1 MSDILNGF
9 LQKAYNLPEN
19 EVAEAL
25 YPKSDDGTYNTTV
38 LKEDALD
45 KLLQFD
51 AARVANLSKPVDTT
65 EVYNKAVKKTEAEV
79 HGTWEKRLRDAYP
92 AVDPDKKLKGEDL
105 LNAVKAAQQQSSSYN
120 PDQIK
125 KTDEYLLLERQ
136 MREALEA
143 KEQELSTR
151 VQEIQTQF
159 QRQQVWGDM
168 SKVIREKFMGL
179 NPVLPE
185 DQAKAQRQVDDFV
198 LKFKD
203 YEWQKTEDGRILP
216 LQNGQRI
223 NNQHG
228 HAMFLED
235 LVAGTGNL
243 YFDFKKQEAT
253 GQAGNENGRSAIT
266 IVFKND
272 DDFMARYNAESDPK
286 KKEELAAA
294 YEAQQQG

>member
-19 EVAEAL
+19 EVAETL
-25 YPKSDDGTYNTTV
+25 FKKSDDGSITTE
-38 LKEDALD
+38 LREDALD
-45 KLLQFD
+45 VLLRLD
-51 AARVANLSKPVDTT
+51 AERVAKLAKPVDTT

-79 HGTWEKRLRDAYP
+79 HGTWEKRLREAYP
-92 AVDPDKKLKGEDL
+92 AVDPEKKLKGEDL
-105 LNAVKAAQQQSSSYN
+105 LNAVKAAQQQSSSYDPN
-120 PDQIK
+120 QVK
-125 KTDEYLLLERQ
+125 KTDEYLSLERQ

-143 KEQELSTR
+143 KEQEYAAK
-151 VQEIQTQF
+151 VQEVQMQF

-168 SKVIREKFMGL
+168 SQVIREKFMGL
-179 NPVLPE
+179 NPILPE
-185 DQAKAQRQVDDFV
+185 DKAKAQRLVDDFV

-203 YEWQKTEDGRILP
+203 YEWQRTDDGRTLP

-235 LVAGTGNL
+235 LVAGTANL

-253 GQAGNENGRSAIT
+253 GQAGNENGRQAIT
-266 IVFKND
+266 ITFKD
-272 DDFMARYNAESDPK
+272 DEDFMKRYNAESDPK

>member
-19 EVAEAL
+19 EVAETL
-25 YPKSDDGTYNTTV
+25 FKKSDDGSITTE
-38 LKEDALD
+38 LREDALD
-45 KLLQFD
+45 VLLRLD
-51 AARVANLSKPVDTT
+51 AERVAKLAKPVDTT

-79 HGTWEKRLRDAYP
+79 HGTWEKRLREAYP
-92 AVDPDKKLKGEDL
+92 AVDPEKKLKGEDL
-105 LNAVKAAQQQSSSYN
+105 LNAVKAAQQQSSSYDPN
-120 PDQIK
+120 QVK
-125 KTDEYLLLERQ
+125 KTDEYLSLERQ

-143 KEQELSTR
+143 KEQEYAAK
-151 VQEIQTQF
+151 VQEVQMQF

-179 NPVLPE
+179 NPILPE
-185 DQAKAQRQVDDFV
+185 DNAKAQRLVDDFV

-203 YEWQKTEDGRILP
+203 YEWQRTDDGRTLP

-235 LVAGTGNL
+235 LVAGTANL

-253 GQAGNENGRSAIT
+253 GQAGNENGRQAIT
-266 IVFKND
+266 ITFKD
-272 DDFMARYNAESDPK
+272 DEDFMKRYNAESDPK

>member
-19 EVAEAL
+19 EVAETL
-25 YPKSDDGTYNTTV
+25 FKKSDDGSITTE
-38 LKEDALD
+38 LREDALD
-45 KLLQFD
+45 VLLRLD
-51 AARVANLSKPVDTT
+51 AERVAKLAKPVDTT

-79 HGTWEKRLRDAYP
+79 HGTWEKRLREAYP
-92 AVDPDKKLKGEDL
+92 AVDPEKKLKGEDL
-105 LNAVKAAQQQSSSYN
+105 LNAVKAAQQQSSSYDPN
-120 PDQIK
+120 QVK
-125 KTDEYLLLERQ
+125 KTDEYLSLERQ

-143 KEQELSTR
+143 KEQEYAAK
-151 VQEIQTQF
+151 VQEVQMQF

-179 NPVLPE
+179 NPILPE
-185 DQAKAQRQVDDFV
+185 DKAKAQRLVDDFV

-203 YEWQKTEDGRILP
+203 YEWQRTDDGRTLP

-235 LVAGTGNL
+235 LVAGTANL

-253 GQAGNENGRSAIT
+253 GQAGNENGRQAIT
-266 IVFKND
+266 ITFKD
-272 DDFMARYNAESDPK
+272 DEDFMKRYNAESDPK

>member
-19 EVAEAL
+19 EVAETL
-25 YPKSDDGTYNTTV
+25 FKKSDDGSFTTE

-45 KLLQFD
+45 ALLRLD
-51 AARVANLSKPVDTT
+51 ADRVAKLAKPVDTT

-79 HGTWEKRLRDAYP
+79 HGTWEKRLREAYP
-92 AVDPDKKLKGEDL
+92 AVDPDKKLKGDEL
-105 LNAVKAAQQQSSSYN
+105 LSAVKAAQQQSSSYDPN
-120 PDQIK
+120 QVK
-125 KTDEYLLLERQ
+125 KTDEYLSLERQ

-143 KEQELSTR
+143 KEQEYAAK
-151 VQEIQTQF
+151 VQEVQTQF

-168 SKVIREKFMGL
+168 SKVIREKFMGM

-185 DQAKAQRQVDDFV
+185 DQAKAQRLVDDFV
-198 LKFKD
+198 AKFRD
-203 YEWQKTEDGRILP
+203 YEWQKTEDGRTLP

-235 LVAGTGNL
+235 LVSGTGNL

-253 GQAGNENGRSAIT
+253 GQAGNENGRQAIT
-266 IVFKND
+266 ITFKD
-272 DDFMARYNAESDPK
+272 DEDFMKRYNAESDPK

>member
-19 EVAEAL
+19 EVAETL
-25 YPKSDDGTYNTTV
+25 FKKSDDGSFTTE

-45 KLLQFD
+45 ALLRLD
-51 AARVANLSKPVDTT
+51 ADRVAKLAKPVDTT

-79 HGTWEKRLRDAYP
+79 HGTWEKRLREAYP
-92 AVDPDKKLKGEDL
+92 AVDPDKKLKGDEL
-105 LNAVKAAQQQSSSYN
+105 LSAVKAAQQQSSSYDPN
-120 PDQIK
+120 QVK
-125 KTDEYLLLERQ
+125 KTDEYLSLERQ

-143 KEQELSTR
+143 KEQEYAAK
-151 VQEIQTQF
+151 VQEVQTQF

-168 SKVIREKFMGL
+168 SKVIREKFMGM

-185 DQAKAQRQVDDFV
+185 DQAKAQRLVDDFV
-198 LKFKD
+198 AKFRD

-235 LVAGTGNL
+235 LVSGTGNL

-253 GQAGNENGRSAIT
+253 GQAGNENGRQAIT
-266 IVFKND
+266 ITFKD
-272 DDFMARYNAESDPK
+272 DEDFMKRYNAESDPK

>member
-1 MSDILNGF
+1 MSEILNGF
-9 LQKAYNLPEN
+9 LQRAHNLPET
-19 EVAEAL
+19 EVAEIL
-25 YPKSDDGTYNTTV
+25 YPKSDDGTYNTAV
-38 LKEDALD
+38 LKEDALE
-45 KLLQFD
+45 KLLALD
-51 AARVANLSKPVDTT
+51 AARVASLTKPVDTT
-65 EVYNKAVKKTEAEV
+65 EVYNKAVQKTEAEI
-79 HGTWEKRLRDAYP
+79 HGKWEKRLRDAYP
-92 AVDPDKKLKGEDL
+92 SVDPERKLKGEEL

-125 KTDEYLLLERQ
+125 KTDEYLSLERQ

-143 KEQELSTR
+143 KEQELNTR
-151 VQEIQTQF
+151 VQEIQSQF

-168 SKVIREKFMGL
+168 SKVIREQFMGL

-185 DQAKAQRQVDDFV
+185 DSAKAQRLVDDFV
-198 LKFKD
+198 QKFKD
-203 YEWQKTEDGRILP
+203 YEWQRTENGRILP

-228 HAMFLED
+228 HAMYLED

-253 GQAGNENGRSAIT
+253 GQAGNENGRQAIT
-266 IVFKND
+266 ITFKD
-272 DDFMARYNAESDPK
+272 DEDFMKRYNAESDPK